1 MIGYFVWGLTCSI
14 TVSFITL
21 CLFAAEEGNDQY
33 VEESE
38 VTTCETK
45 ADESIPL
52 KKPSTRVKLQAR
64 NDSVQVPGSQLS
76 TIITTNDTVV
86 ILSLTYWAVLLH
98 RCIVLKSLLTTG
110 KEISWFLWAVFPRW
124 EKACRL
130 HPGLQEVQS
139 PGGKEVHLWEEST
152 GWGSNAG
159 EGGKTCLVLEDLY
172 VLDSSTQFSKSCV
185 SF

>member
-86 ILSLTYWAVLLH
+86 ILSLTY
-98 RCIVLKSLLTTG
+98 
-110 KEISWFLWAVFPRW
+110 
-124 EKACRL
+124 
-130 HPGLQEVQS
+130 
-139 PGGKEVHLWEEST
+139 
-152 GWGSNAG
+152 
-159 EGGKTCLVLEDLY
+159 
-172 VLDSSTQFSKSCV
+172 
-185 SF
+185 